1 MNHCLPQC
9 AEKVKSTL
17 LSKQSEHCETVV
29 FCPQCKQIVC
39 INCMICHFLNVRH
52 EGLINYLELDNYTT
66 TFLPKLDILV
76 QEINTLYER
85 TRRKTATDPKK
96 EEEFTKDLTSFNT
109 NINLCITEMMKL
121 KETINLYMNYM
132 ISLCRTREVKT
143 KNFSHIIEEEDY
155 AILKKDVYDL
165 AQVFESNDY
174 EIVELFGK
182 LSSIKNKIED
192 YKRKSLNME
201 LPHIDYFNPYKID
214 PQEIDKYQLIKKELN
229 ISGIL
234 EQLKLWTKGLEEQK
248 LPKLNEEE
256 LEKTPTSIV
265 KEENKMD
272 IVPPINSNIPPLE
285 SKSQEH
291 SLSELIKQEQAKSPE
306 KNTPKFNYEIKGEAV
321 LSPGKR
327 GRKKKIVNSPEEF
340 SFGSDAEES
349 QQEGKTTRKR
359 NTRNISKPKKQNVS
373 SPGNKGKRKVTSN
386 VTSPS
391 SNEKAKRGKARINS
405 VQDNSD
411 DNAKANGKKR
421 GVISNAGSPVSK
433 AKKPIKGVM
442 LRSDPSQGSDN
453 SAVKSP
459 PKTKAAKK
467 GKNDIMDAFL
477 SQSHSSSVD
486 SYPFVTENL
495 ISLKGETVRI
505 YNAKA
510 NVILETKIT
519 PENCEDIGVYA
530 DITSISLQKYVNTEN
545 SLIITGGQEKSI
557 QSSRKTFQLNVNPK
571 VIDELL
577 KYTGRPNV
585 NTRSLRSLIYISKKE
600 SMKIPR
606 ECHNIVFL
614 KDYDKVI
621 VAGGKS
627 TKLVECIQ
635 LASNY
640 WTEMRPLN
648 LIRCNATMFVF
659 NGNLVYIVGGY
670 NMESSQYQEGYEMLN
685 IDYPSQGWRLIEI
698 QSGVLSICTMGVVY
712 KDQDTIILLGG
723 FKGGK
728 KYLSDKMEITF
739 NGNGAIQNINKTANA
754 IMKSEKGVLFY
765 SSYAFFKCGERF
777 FNWEFKS
784 HHSGLIEYDEK
795 NKVFTYPEDIQ
806 TRLV

>member
-66 TFLPKLDILV
+66 TFLPKLDTLV

-85 TRRKTATDPKK
+85 TRRKTSTDPKR
-96 EEEFTKDLTSFNT
+96 EEEFTKDLTSFNAT
-109 NINLCITEMMKL
+109 MNLCIAEMMKL
-121 KETINLYMNYM
+121 KESINLYMNYM
-132 ISLCRTREVKT
+132 ISLCRSREVRT

-155 AILKKDVYDL
+155 CKLKKDVYDL
-165 AQVFESNDY
+165 AQVFRSDDY

-182 LSSIKNKIED
+182 LSSIKDQIED
-192 YKRKSLNME
+192 YKKKSLNME

-214 PQEIDKYQLIKKELN
+214 PKEIDRYRLIKKGLN

-234 EQLKLWTKGLEEQK
+234 DQVKLWTKGLEEQK
-248 LPKLNEEE
+248 LPKLTEEE

-265 KEENKMD
+265 KEETKMD
-272 IVPPINSNIPPLE
+272 IIPPSNSNIPPLE
-285 SKSQEH
+285 SKSQEL

-306 KNTPKFNYEIKGEAV
+306 KDTPKFNEEIKGEAV
-321 LSPGKR
+321 ISPGRR

-340 SFGSDAEES
+340 SFGSDVEE
-349 QQEGKTTRKR
+349 QEGKTTRKGNKR
-359 NTRNISKPKKQNVS
+359 NVSKPKKQDVS
-373 SPGNKGKRKVTSN
+373 SPPNKGKKKVSSN

-391 SNEKAKRGKARINS
+391 SNEKVKRNKKRVDS

-411 DNAKANGKKR
+411 DNAKGNGKKR
-421 GVISNAGSPVSK
+421 GVASNAASPVNND
-433 AKKPIKGVM
+433 KKQKIGM
-442 LRSDPSQGSDN
+442 IIRSEPSQASN
-453 SAVKSP
+453 NRTVKSP
-459 PKTKAAKK
+459 PKKRAAKK
-467 GKNDIMDAFL
+467 GKNDIMEAFK
-477 SQSHSSSVD
+477 SQSSSLD
-486 SYPFVTENL
+486 TYPFVTENL
-495 ISLKGETVRI
+495 ISLKGESVRI

-519 PENCEDIGVYA
+519 PENCENIGVYA
-530 DITSISLQKYVNTEN
+530 DITSITLQKFVNTNN

-557 QSSRKTFQLNVNPK
+557 QSSRKTFQLNVNPTL
-571 VIDELL
+571 IDELI
-577 KYTGRPNV
+577 
-585 NTRSLRSLIYISKKE
+585 RSNRKPDVSMRSFITIVRKE
-600 SMKIPR
+600 SMNNPR
-606 ECHNIVFL
+606 ECHNIVFV
-614 KDYDKVI
+614 KDYDKII
-621 VAGGKS
+621 VAGGK
-627 TKLVECIQ
+627 TTRTVESLH

-648 LIRCNATMFVF
+648 IIRSNATMFVF

-670 NMESSQYQEGYEMLN
+670 NLESSKYQEGYEMFN
-685 IDYPSQGWRLIEI
+685 MDYPSQGWRLIEI

-754 IMKSEKGVLFY
+754 ITKSEKGVLFY

-784 HHSGLIEYDEK
+784 HHCGLVEYDEK
-795 NKVFTYPEDIQ
+795 NKVFSYPEDIQ